1 VIGLIANYFIN
12 GLHFLP
18 KGTLFHFPYSP
29 FSKNFLHF
37 ALFKYFYKNLNKVN
51 AFSISELQQFS
62 GIKAHTI
69 RMWEQRYQALQPDR
83 TEGNTR
89 FYNSAQLRRLLNIV
103 SLMGSD
109 YKVSELCIMPDSQL
123 NLLLKENLKK
133 SIAENPI
140 NEHFISQIVIAGL
153 TFDES
158 EFNVLYAE
166 CQKRYSLRDIYVNIF
181 HPVLIRLG
189 LMWSNES
196 LRPAHEHFITQL
208 IRRKIISATDSLAKP
223 KSSKQTWVLFL
234 PEEEFHESGLLFSE
248 FLIRQAGKQVVYMGA
263 DLPMDAL
270 EQVSAKVHPTH
281 LLTFLVRRKEE
292 EAEVDY
298 FRQMSKK
305 FKQQKI
311 LIACDPSKL
320 AVSKLN
326 TNCSLLHSVSDLEI
340 ALK

>member
-1 VIGLIANYFIN
+1 MN
-12 GLHFLP
+12 
-18 KGTLFHFPYSP
+18 S
-29 FSKNFLHF
+29 
-37 ALFKYFYKNLNKVN
+37 
-51 AFSISELQQFS
+51 FSISELQQFS

-89 FYNSAQLRRLLNIV
+89 YYSGAQLRRLLNIV

-109 YKVSELCIMPDSQL
+109 YKVSELCVMPDHQL
-123 NLLLKENLKK
+123 HLLLKENLKK
-133 SIAENPI
+133 AVAENPI
-140 NEHFISQIVIAGL
+140 HEHFISQMVATGL
-153 TFDES
+153 TFDEPG
-158 EFNVLYAE
+158 FNALYAE

-189 LMWSNES
+189 LMWTSES

-208 IRRKIISATDSLAKP
+208 IRRKIISATDALPKP
-223 KSSKQTWVLFL
+223 KGSKQTWLLFL

-263 DLPMDAL
+263 DLSVDAL
-270 EQVSAKVHPTH
+270 EQVSANVHPTH

-292 EAEVDY
+292 EDELDY
-298 FRQMSKK
+298 IRQLSKK

-311 LIACDPSKL
+311 YIACDPAKL
-320 AVSKLN
+320 TGHKLN
-326 TNCSLLHSVSDLEI
+326 ANCILLQRVTDLEI